1 MEIVRELDLV
11 NRWKP
16 YGEPY
21 LAGSVALD
29 LVVEPDI
36 DLEIYSPVPGIDDG
50 FAVLSSLAVLPGVRR
65 VKFTNALDQDDQ
77 GLYFQVQYERADRS
91 WKIDMWS
98 LPADHPGPRAR
109 DLTDPL
115 LSALTPTGRDRILA
129 VKEAA
134 LQRDEPT
141 QGIRVY
147 QAVLEAGVT
156 DYAEFQDWNS
166 RAPEGLNGWRP

>member
-1 MEIVRELDLV
+1 
-11 NRWKP
+11 
-16 YGEPY
+16 
-21 LAGSVALD
+21 
-29 LVVEPDI
+29 
-36 DLEIYSPVPGIDDG
+36 
-50 FAVLSSLAVLPGVRR
+50 
-65 VKFTNALDQDDQ
+65 
-77 GLYFQVQYERADRS
+77 
-91 WKIDMWS
+91 MWS

-147 QAVLEAGVT
+147 QAVLEAVVT

-166 RAPEGLNGWRP
+166 RAPEGLNGRRP